1 MAVQLT
7 NLFVYLLLILGAL
20 LMLIAAIG
28 VVRMPDLLLRS
39 SAASKA
45 TTLGAASLLLATALA
60 FGELGITGRMLAVIA
75 FLFLTTP
82 VATHML
88 ARAATRCG
96 VVLWQGT
103 VNELPKT
110 PTTIE
115 THEAR
120 PALGSD

>member
-7 NLFVYLLLILGAL
+7 NLLIYLLLTFGAL

-45 TTLGAASLLLATALA
+45 TTLGAAALLLATAFA
-60 FGELGITGRMLAVIA
+60 FGDMGISSRMVAVIA

-96 VVLWQGT
+96 VVLWPAT
-103 VNELPKT
+103 VNELPK
-110 PTTIE
+110 PLPVIE
-115 THEAR
+115 TNETR
-120 PALGSD
+120 PALGTD